1 MPSNFLWKEI
11 STLNCLSLK
20 SSQHVSQLDR
30 NYVDSVF
37 ESYSTK
43 KKDLSTPNPDD
54 DISTLTKEAALKAI
68 GEVFTMWKCDLNE
81 GEKVKFKSVYFEQ
94 AWDKYDE
101 VDNQMNLKDAYR
113 FLKDVMTSPLIQ
125 KDPLT

>member
-1 MPSNFLWKEI
+1 M
-11 STLNCLSLK
+11 
-20 SSQHVSQLDR
+20 
-30 NYVDSVF
+30 
-37 ESYSTK
+37 TK
-43 KKDLSTPNPDD
+43 D
-54 DISTLTKEAALKAI
+54 AALKAI

-94 AWDKYDE
+94 AWDKYNE